1 MSLDTNKPVESITYN
16 GVAFPLASTGG
27 ATTASAVS
35 YTNTNLEG
43 VTNAQGAL
51 DALVASKTQA
61 ETDIETLGSAIDSMD
76 AKVQRHTTDIST
88 LTSNQN
94 ALTQN
99 VNTLNT
105 QYTTLNGKAHTHSNK
120 QLLDWLHL
128 EHETL
133 YYYYTTLDV
142 CSRHEVQIAPELS
155 DGSTDE
161 SFNLNDNTITI
172 FSGNTDSITITFP
185 TFPSPPTNRYMS
197 TISFKSGTTA
207 TRFSYP
213 TGIIWSGFDIVNGQF
228 VPVAG
233 KYYDIVFW
241 KNNYGFNAAV
251 RGVWV

>member
-16 GVAFPLASTGG
+16 GAAFPLASTGG

-76 AKVQRHTTDIST
+76 AEVQRHTTDIST

-105 QYTTLNGKAHTHSNK
+105 QYTTLNEKAHTHSNK
-120 QLLDWLHL
+120 QLLDWLRL
-128 EHETL
+128 DNETL
-133 YYYYTTLDV
+133 YYYYSHLDP
-142 CSRHEVQIAPELS
+142 SYRHEVQIAPKLS
-155 DGSTDE
+155 DGSTNPFE
-161 SFNLNDNTITI
+161 LSDNEIVTL
-172 FSGNTDSITITFP
+172 SGNTANLTITFP
-185 TFPSPPTNRYMS
+185 STATNRYMS

-233 KYYDIVFW
+233 KYYEIVFW

>member
-27 ATTASAVS
+27 ATTASEVS

-76 AKVQRHTTDIST
+76 AQVQRHTTDIST

-94 ALTQN
+94 TLTQN

-105 QYTTLNGKAHTHSNK
+105 QYTTLNEKAHTHSNK
-120 QLLDWLHL
+120 QLLDWLCL
-128 EHETL
+128 DNETL
-133 YYYYTTLDV
+133 YYYYSHLDP
-142 CSRHEVQIAPELS
+142 SYRHEVQIAPKLS
-155 DGSTDE
+155 DGSTNPFE
-161 SFNLNDNTITI
+161 LSDNEIVTL
-172 FSGNTDSITITFP
+172 SGDTDSITITFP
-185 TFPSPPTNRYMS
+185 STATNRYMS

-233 KYYDIVFW
+233 KYYEIVFW

>member
-35 YTNTNLEG
+35 YTNTSLEG

-94 ALTQN
+94 TLTQN

-105 QYTTLNGKAHTHSNK
+105 QYTTLNEKAHTHSNK
-120 QLLDWLHL
+120 QLLDWLRL
-128 EHETL
+128 DNETL
-133 YYYYTTLDV
+133 YYYYSHLDP
-142 CSRHEVQIAPELS
+142 SYRHEVQIAPKLSGGSTNSFELS
-155 DGSTDE
+155 D
-161 SFNLNDNTITI
+161 NTIFTL
-172 FSGNTDSITITFP
+172 SGNTANLTITFP
-185 TFPSPPTNRYMS
+185 STATNRYMS

-233 KYYDIVFW
+233 KYYEIVFW

>member
-76 AKVQRHTTDIST
+76 AQVQGHTTDIST

-94 ALTQN
+94 TLTQN

-105 QYTTLNGKAHTHSNK
+105 QYTTLNEKAHTHSNK
-120 QLLDWLHL
+120 KLLDWLRL
-128 EHETL
+128 ENETL
-133 YYYYTTLDV
+133 YYYYSDLDFYD
-142 CSRHEVQIAPELS
+142 RHEVQIAPELYG
-155 DGSTDE
+155 GSTN
-161 SFNLNDNTITI
+161 SFELSDNTIVT

-185 TFPSPPTNRYMS
+185 STATNRYMS

-233 KYYDIVFW
+233 KYYEIVFW

>member
-35 YTNTNLEG
+35 YTNANLEG

-76 AKVQRHTTDIST
+76 AQVQGHTTDIST

-94 ALTQN
+94 TLTQN

-105 QYTTLNGKAHTHSNK
+105 QYTTLNEKAHTHSNK
-120 QLLDWLHL
+120 KLLDWLRL
-128 EHETL
+128 ENETL
-133 YYYYTTLDV
+133 YYYYSDLDFYD
-142 CSRHEVQIAPELS
+142 RHEVQIAPELYG
-155 DGSTDE
+155 GSTN
-161 SFNLNDNTITI
+161 SFELSDNTIAT

-185 TFPSPPTNRYMS
+185 STATNRYMS

-233 KYYDIVFW
+233 KYYEIVFW

>member
-27 ATTASAVS
+27 ATTASEVS

-76 AKVQRHTTDIST
+76 AQVQRHTTNIST

-105 QYTTLNGKAHTHSNK
+105 QYTTLNEKAHTHSNK
-120 QLLDWLHL
+120 QLLDWLRL
-128 EHETL
+128 DDETL
-133 YYYYTTLDV
+133 YYYYSDLDFY
-142 CSRHEVQIAPELS
+142 SRHEVQIAPELYG
-155 DGSTDE
+155 GSTN
-161 SFNLNDNTITI
+161 SFELTDNTIVT
-172 FSGNTDSITITFP
+172 FSGNTSSITITFP
-185 TFPSPPTNRYMS
+185 STATNRYMS

-233 KYYDIVFW
+233 KYYEIVFW

>member
-35 YTNTNLEG
+35 YTNTSLEG

-76 AKVQRHTTDIST
+76 AQVQRHTTDIST

-94 ALTQN
+94 TLTQN

-105 QYTTLNGKAHTHSNK
+105 QYTTLNEKAHTHSNK

-128 EHETL
+128 DNETL
-133 YYYYTTLDV
+133 YYYYSDLDFY
-142 CSRHEVQIAPELS
+142 SRHEIQIAPELS
-155 DGSTDE
+155 GGSTN
-161 SFNLNDNTITI
+161 SFELSDNTIFTL
-172 FSGNTDSITITFP
+172 SGNTANLTITFP
-185 TFPSPPTNRYMS
+185 STATNRYMS

-233 KYYDIVFW
+233 KYYEIVFW

>member
-35 YTNTNLEG
+35 YTNANLEG

-61 ETDIETLGSAIDSMD
+61 ETDIETLGSSINSMD
-76 AKVQRHTTDIST
+76 AKVQRNTTDIST

-105 QYTTLNGKAHTHSNK
+105 QYTTLNEKAHTHSNK
-120 QLLDWLHL
+120 QLLDWLRL
-128 EHETL
+128 DDETL
-133 YYYYTTLDV
+133 YYYYGTLDP
-142 CSRHEVQIAPELS
+142 SYRHEVQIAPELYG
-155 DGSTDE
+155 GSTN
-161 SFNLNDNTITI
+161 SFELSDNTIVT
-172 FSGNTDSITITFP
+172 FSGNTSNITITFP
-185 TFPSPPTNRYMS
+185 STATNRYMS

-233 KYYDIVFW
+233 KYYEIVFW

>member
-27 ATTASAVS
+27 ATTASEVS

-61 ETDIETLGSAIDSMD
+61 ETDIEALSSSINSMD
-76 AKVQRHTTDIST
+76 AQVQRHTTDIST

-105 QYTTLNGKAHTHSNK
+105 QYTTLNEKAHTHSNK

-128 EHETL
+128 ENGTL
-133 YYYYTTLDV
+133 YYYYSDLDFYA
-142 CSRHEVQIAPELS
+142 RHEVQIVPELS
-155 DGSTDE
+155 DGSTN
-161 SFNLNDNTITI
+161 SFELSDNTIVT

-185 TFPSPPTNRYMS
+185 STATNRYMS

-233 KYYDIVFW
+233 KYYEIVFW

>member
-76 AKVQRHTTDIST
+76 AQVQGHTTDIST

-105 QYTTLNGKAHTHSNK
+105 QYTTLNEKAHTHSNK
-120 QLLDWLHL
+120 QLLDWLRL
-128 EHETL
+128 DDETL
-133 YYYYTTLDV
+133 YYYYSTLDP
-142 CSRHEVQIAPELS
+142 SYRHEVQIAPELYG
-155 DGSTDE
+155 GSTN
-161 SFNLNDNTITI
+161 SFELSDNTIVT
-172 FSGNTDSITITFP
+172 FSGNTSNITITFP
-185 TFPSPPTNRYMS
+185 STATNRYMS

-233 KYYDIVFW
+233 KYYEIVFW

>member
-27 ATTASAVS
+27 ATTASAVN

-51 DALVASKTQA
+51 DALVDSKTQA

-76 AKVQRHTTDIST
+76 AQVQGHTTDIST

-105 QYTTLNGKAHTHSNK
+105 QYTTLNEKAHTHSNK

-128 EHETL
+128 DSGTL
-133 YYYYTTLDV
+133 YYYYSDLDFYA
-142 CSRHEVQIAPELS
+142 RHEVQIVPELS
-155 DGSTDE
+155 DGSTN
-161 SFNLNDNTITI
+161 SFELSDNTIVT

-185 TFPSPPTNRYMS
+185 STATNRYMS

-233 KYYDIVFW
+233 KYYEIVFW

>member
-27 ATTASAVS
+27 ATTASEVS

-51 DALVASKTQA
+51 DALVDSKTQA
-61 ETDIETLGSAIDSMD
+61 ETDIETLGSSIDSMD
-76 AKVQRHTTDIST
+76 AKVQKHTTDIST

-105 QYTTLNGKAHTHSNK
+105 QYTTLNEKAHTHSNK
-120 QLLDWLHL
+120 QLLDWLRL
-128 EHETL
+128 DNETL
-133 YYYYTTLDV
+133 YYYYSHLDP
-142 CSRHEVQIAPELS
+142 SYRHEVQIAPKLS
-155 DGSTDE
+155 DGSTNPFELSD
-161 SFNLNDNTITI
+161 NDIVTL
-172 FSGNTDSITITFP
+172 SGNTDNLTITFP
-185 TFPSPPTNRYMS
+185 STATNRYMS

-233 KYYDIVFW
+233 KYYEIVFW

>member
-27 ATTASAVS
+27 ATTASEVS

-76 AKVQRHTTDIST
+76 AEVQRHTTDIST

-94 ALTQN
+94 TLTQN

-105 QYTTLNGKAHTHSNK
+105 QYTTLNEKAHTHSNK
-120 QLLDWLHL
+120 QLLDWLRL
-128 EHETL
+128 DDETL
-133 YYYYTTLDV
+133 YYYYSTLDP
-142 CSRHEVQIAPELS
+142 SYRHEVQIAPKLS
-155 DGSTDE
+155 DGSTNPFE
-161 SFNLNDNTITI
+161 LSDNEIVTL
-172 FSGNTDSITITFP
+172 SGNTTNLTITFP
-185 TFPSPPTNRYMS
+185 STATNRYMS

-233 KYYDIVFW
+233 KYYEIVFW

>member
-27 ATTASAVS
+27 ATTASEVS

-51 DALVASKTQA
+51 DALVDSKAQA
-61 ETDIETLGSAIDSMD
+61 ETDIETLGGAIDSMD
-76 AKVQRHTTDIST
+76 AQVQRHTTDIST

-94 ALTQN
+94 TLTQN

-105 QYTTLNGKAHTHSNK
+105 QYTTLNEKAHTHSNK
-120 QLLDWLHL
+120 KLLDWLHL
-128 EHETL
+128 DSGTL
-133 YYYYTTLDV
+133 YYYYSDLDFYA
-142 CSRHEVQIAPELS
+142 RHEVQIAPELS
-155 DGSTDE
+155 DGSTS
-161 SFNLNDNTITI
+161 SFELSDNTIVT
-172 FSGNTDSITITFP
+172 FSGNTGHLTITFP
-185 TFPSPPTNRYMS
+185 STTTNRYMS
-197 TISFKSGTTA
+197 TISFKSGTTT

-233 KYYDIVFW
+233 KYYEIVFW

>member
-35 YTNTNLEG
+35 YTNANLEG

-76 AKVQRHTTDIST
+76 AEVQRHTTDIST

-105 QYTTLNGKAHTHSNK
+105 QYTTLNEKAHTHSNK
-120 QLLDWLHL
+120 QLLDWLRL
-128 EHETL
+128 DNETL
-133 YYYYTTLDV
+133 YYYYSHLDP
-142 CSRHEVQIAPELS
+142 SYRHEVQIAPKLS
-155 DGSTDE
+155 DGSTNPFE
-161 SFNLNDNTITI
+161 LSDNEIVTL
-172 FSGNTDSITITFP
+172 SGNTANLTITFP
-185 TFPSPPTNRYMS
+185 STATNRYMS

-233 KYYDIVFW
+233 KYYEIVFW

>member
-27 ATTASAVS
+27 ATTASEVS

-61 ETDIETLGSAIDSMD
+61 ETDIETLGSSINSMD
-76 AKVQRHTTDIST
+76 AQVQRHTTDIST

-94 ALTQN
+94 TLTQN

-105 QYTTLNGKAHTHSNK
+105 QYAALNEKAHTHSNK
-120 QLLDWLHL
+120 QLLDWLRL
-128 EHETL
+128 DDETL
-133 YYYYTTLDV
+133 YYYYSTLDP
-142 CSRHEVQIAPELS
+142 SYRHEVQIAPKLSGGLVDHSFELR
-155 DGSTDE
+155 
-161 SFNLNDNTITI
+161 DNTIVT

-185 TFPSPPTNRYMS
+185 STATNRYMS

-233 KYYDIVFW
+233 KYYEIVFW

>member
-61 ETDIETLGSAIDSMD
+61 ETDIETLGSSINSMD

-105 QYTTLNGKAHTHSNK
+105 QYTTLNEKAHTHSNK

-128 EHETL
+128 DNETL
-133 YYYYTTLDV
+133 YYYYSDLDFYD
-142 CSRHEVQIAPELS
+142 RHEVQIAPELYG
-155 DGSTDE
+155 GSTN
-161 SFNLNDNTITI
+161 SFELSDNTIVT

-185 TFPSPPTNRYMS
+185 STATNRYMS

-233 KYYDIVFW
+233 KYYEIVFW

>member
-61 ETDIETLGSAIDSMD
+61 ETDIETLGSSINSMD
-76 AKVQRHTTDIST
+76 AQVQRHTTNIST

-105 QYTTLNGKAHTHSNK
+105 QYTTLNEKAHTHSNK
-120 QLLDWLHL
+120 QLLDWLRL
-128 EHETL
+128 DNETL
-133 YYYYTTLDV
+133 YYYYSHLDP
-142 CSRHEVQIAPELS
+142 SYRHEVQIAPKLS
-155 DGSTDE
+155 DGSTNPFE
-161 SFNLNDNTITI
+161 LSDNEIVTL
-172 FSGNTDSITITFP
+172 SGNTANLTITFP
-185 TFPSPPTNRYMS
+185 STATNRYMS

-233 KYYDIVFW
+233 KYYEIVFW

>member
-27 ATTASAVS
+27 ATTASEVS

-76 AKVQRHTTDIST
+76 AQVQGHTTDIST

-105 QYTTLNGKAHTHSNK
+105 QYTTLNEKAHTHSNK
-120 QLLDWLHL
+120 QLLDWLRL
-128 EHETL
+128 ENGTL
-133 YYYYTTLDV
+133 YYYYSDLDFYD
-142 CSRHEVQIAPELS
+142 RHEVQIAPKLS
-155 DGSTDE
+155 DGSTN
-161 SFNLNDNTITI
+161 SFELSDNTIFTL
-172 FSGNTDSITITFP
+172 SGNTANLTITFP
-185 TFPSPPTNRYMS
+185 STATNRYIS

-233 KYYDIVFW
+233 KYYEIVFW

>member
-105 QYTTLNGKAHTHSNK
+105 QYTTLNEKAHTHSNK
-120 QLLDWLHL
+120 QLLDWLRL
-128 EHETL
+128 DDETL
-133 YYYYTTLDV
+133 YYYYSHLDP
-142 CSRHEVQIAPELS
+142 SYRHEVQIAPKLS
-155 DGSTDE
+155 DGSTNPFE
-161 SFNLNDNTITI
+161 LSDNEIVTL
-172 FSGNTDSITITFP
+172 SGNTANLTITFP
-185 TFPSPPTNRYMS
+185 STATNRYMS

-233 KYYDIVFW
+233 KYYEIVFW

>member
-76 AKVQRHTTDIST
+76 AEVQRHTTDIST

-105 QYTTLNGKAHTHSNK
+105 QYTTLNEKAHTHSNK
-120 QLLDWLHL
+120 QLLDWLRL
-128 EHETL
+128 DDETL
-133 YYYYTTLDV
+133 YYYYSTLDP
-142 CSRHEVQIAPELS
+142 SYRHEVQIAPKLS
-155 DGSTDE
+155 GGSTN
-161 SFNLNDNTITI
+161 SFELRDNTIFTL
-172 FSGNTDSITITFP
+172 SGNTANLTITFP
-185 TFPSPPTNRYMS
+185 STATNRYMS

-233 KYYDIVFW
+233 KYYEIVFW

>member
-76 AKVQRHTTDIST
+76 AQVQRHTTDIST
-88 LTSNQN
+88 LTLNQN
-94 ALTQN
+94 TLTQN

-105 QYTTLNGKAHTHSNK
+105 QYTTLNEKAHTHSNK

-128 EHETL
+128 DNETL
-133 YYYYTTLDV
+133 YYYYSDLDFYA
-142 CSRHEVQIAPELS
+142 RHEVQIAPELS
-155 DGSTDE
+155 DGSTN
-161 SFNLNDNTITI
+161 SFELSDNTIVT
-172 FSGNTDSITITFP
+172 FSGNTNSITITFP
-185 TFPSPPTNRYMS
+185 STATNRYMS

-233 KYYDIVFW
+233 KYYEIVFW